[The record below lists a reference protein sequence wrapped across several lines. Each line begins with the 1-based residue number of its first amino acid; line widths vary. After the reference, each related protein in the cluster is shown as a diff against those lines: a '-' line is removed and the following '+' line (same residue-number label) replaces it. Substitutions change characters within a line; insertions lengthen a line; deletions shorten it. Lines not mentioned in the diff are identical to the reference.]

1 MLYILIHMSSAFEA
15 KPHRLDHHEAI
26 VGSGVFEECAAA
38 IEAFAA
44 GGAEQVHHVG
54 NYNLVAA
61 MRIVL
66 NCHSHPGCEAR
77 IRSLAAALEFCLQHD
92 VGHVPE
98 IGASTATIAA
108 QIGEPVSTTARHVVH
123 PLTDRSIR

>member
-1 MLYILIHMSSAFEA
+1 MLYVLANMSSAFEA

-54 NYNLVAA
+54 NHNLVAA

-77 IRSLAAALEFCLQHD
+77 LRSLAAALEFCLQHD
-92 VGHVPE
+92 VGQAPE
-98 IGASTATIAA
+98 LGGSTATMAA
-108 QIGEPVSTTARHVVH
+108 QIGEPVCTTARHVV
-123 PLTDRSIR
+123 PLLTDGSIR

>member
-1 MLYILIHMSSAFEA
+1 MLYILVNMSSAFEA
-15 KPHRLDHHEAI
+15 KPHRLDHREAI
-26 VGSGVFEECAAA
+26 VGRGVFEACAAE

-54 NYNLVAA
+54 NSNLVAA

-66 NCHSHPGCEAR
+66 NCRSHPGCEAR
-77 IRSLAAALEFCLQHD
+77 IRSLATALEFCLQHD

-98 IGASTATIAA
+98 IGASTAPYAA
-108 QIGEPVSTTARHVVH
+108 QIGEPVSTPARHVVH